1 MSKFGSRQLHHHNV
15 QGRSLKSVALG
26 IKWPL
31 GHFMLDFPIGQF
43 LLYCAFVIAKSPRAT
58 ARGLFFG

>member
-1 MSKFGSRQLHHHNV
+1 MIHSVDASHRLRLG
-15 QGRSLKSVALG
+15 VALG